1 MTNMPILR
9 RTVHV
14 SKWEVYTDFKFFTK
28 SASFSIKP
36 VFSVLPCFC
45 KASPTSFKC
54 VWPSTSVFENMFLT
68 FFAASAS
75 LASSSTG
82 GASAAA
88 FGFFFPFFYPPPSY
102 WSSSSWSSTS
112 NVFFGASNVFL
123 GACLV
128 GLCLNLVS
136 RKSISAVS
144 SFSLSTSANESTN

>member
-14 SKWEVYTDFKFFTK
+14 SKWELYTDFKLLTK

-36 VFSVLPCFC
+36 VFSLLPWFC

-54 VWPSTSVFENMFLT
+54 VWPSGSYFENMFLT

-75 LASSSTG
+75 WASSSTG
-82 GASAAA
+82 GASAVA
-88 FGFFFPFFYPPPSY
+88 FFFFLFFDPPPSY
-102 WSSSSWSSTS
+102 WSSSSLSSI
-112 NVFFGASNVFL
+112 SNVFL
-123 GACLV
+123 GGCLV
-128 GLCLNLVS
+128 VLCLNLVR

-144 SFSLSTSANESTN
+144 SFSLSTSPNESTN